1 MTIPAYN
8 KYDETGV
15 SKLIL
20 FINKPPN
27 TIIVIVGTD
36 NEKNNQN
43 FKLEFILRSL
53 MIISPLNCFI
63 NYGYAA
69 YSRQLKLAR
78 STIAPLDLSALIAHK
93 K

>member
-8 KYDETGV
+8 KYDETEV
-15 SKLIL
+15 SELIL
-20 FINKPPN
+20 FINKPTN

-43 FKLEFILRSL
+43 FKLEFNLRSL
-53 MIISPLNCFI
+53 MIISPLNCLI

-69 YSRQLKLAR
+69 YSRQPKSAR
-78 STIAPLDLSALIAHK
+78 NTIAPLDLSALIAHK

>member
-43 FKLEFILRSL
+43 FKLEFNLRSL
-53 MIISPLNCFI
+53 MIISPLNCLI

-69 YSRQLKLAR
+69 YSRQPKLAR
-78 STIAPLDLSALIAHK
+78 NTIAPLDLSALIAHK

>member
-8 KYDETGV
+8 KYDETEV
-15 SKLIL
+15 SELIL

-43 FKLEFILRSL
+43 FKLEFNLRSL
-53 MIISPLNCFI
+53 MIISPLNCLI
-63 NYGYAA
+63 N
-69 YSRQLKLAR
+69 
-78 STIAPLDLSALIAHK
+78 
-93 K
+93 

>member
-15 SKLIL
+15 SELIL

-36 NEKNNQN
+36 KEKNNQN
-43 FKLEFILRSL
+43 FNLEF
-53 MIISPLNCFI
+53 N
-63 NYGYAA
+63 
-69 YSRQLKLAR
+69 
-78 STIAPLDLSALIAHK
+78 
-93 K
+93 